1 MKVFKLETVQ
11 IINTSIIRCWDFFSN
26 PENLKVITPDYMGFE
41 IIGALEK
48 KMYPGQI
55 IQYYV
60 KPVLGIP
67 LRWVTEITQVREHEF
82 FIDEQRIGPY
92 RLWHHQHFFRQV
104 NDGVEMRDIVH
115 YALPLGILGTMVN
128 ALYVRKQLDQIF
140 DYRNKKITELFHG

>member
-1 MKVFKLETVQ
+1 MKVFKLEKTQ
-11 IINTSIIRCWDFFSN
+11 IIDTSIARCWDFFSS

-41 IIGALEK
+41 IIGTLEK

-92 RLWHHQHFFRQV
+92 RLWHHQHFFKEV
-104 NDGVEMRDIVH
+104 SDGVEMQDIVH
-115 YALPLGILGTMVN
+115 YALPMGVLGTMVN

-140 DYRNKKITELFHG
+140 DYRYKKITELFYG